1 MTDGQESATAGG
13 TTAPQLEIVAE
24 RLRTLESQLAAL
36 QSRVPPPGPVPEGY
50 AAGGVFRAAAGL
62 LPAFTSAGGFWSRFA
77 FLREL
82 RLILGMYLDSG
93 YRVSRTT
100 QLAVPGVLGLM
111 VANYF
116 FFNWLMIGI
125 YLVTPILERAVLIV
139 LAVALY
145 QVLSREAARYG
156 DVLAYLTRYGR

>member
-1 MTDGQESATAGG
+1 MTDGQDSATAGG
-13 TTAPQLEIVAE
+13 TTAPQLEVVAE
-24 RLRTLESQLAAL
+24 RLRTLESQLATL
-36 QSRVPPPGPVPEGY
+36 QSRVPPPGPVPEGH
-50 AAGGVFRAAAGL
+50 AAGGAFRAAAGL

-82 RLILGMYLDSG
+82 RLIFGMYLDSG

-100 QLAVPGVLGLM
+100 QLAVPGLLGLM

-156 DVLAYLTRYGR
+156 EVLAYLTRYGR